1 MSRTVL
7 AVLVA
12 LSFAAPAAAA
22 SAAPAPAVEGGTT
35 PVMVVLDASGSMK
48 QADAPG
54 PRIDAAKK
62 AVTELVRV
70 LPDDAQVGL
79 TAYGMGTGSSDTE
92 KARGCKDITQLV
104 PVDRLDRAAFGR
116 AVAGLR
122 ASGYTPIGESL
133 RAAAKA
139 LPAEG
144 PRSIVLVSDGEDT
157 CAPPAPCEVARQ
169 LKASGV
175 DLVVHTIGFKV
186 AEAARRQLAC
196 IASATGGSYR
206 EATSGAALGAE
217 LTSRVSRAIRPYG
230 AVGRP
235 IRGGDTVA
243 TAPEIKPG
251 QYLDTYARGGRSA
264 GDEGTE
270 KFYAVRLAPGDT
282 PHFSATLAPVPI
294 RSETT
299 DALVIRLAVVDA
311 EGDSCGPTNGGGV
324 DIAVF
329 GKVVAQ
335 TAVLDPP
342 PVGDKPWN
350 ESCSG
355 GDGPVYLRVTRAGD
369 AFRTEQLP
377 VELAFRLEPAVV
389 DPGPPAATERSAPL
403 PAPAVGAAR
412 PVEGGTSFNDAPV
425 LTPGSFTDSIT
436 TGETRYFR
444 VPLGWGQRL
453 AYRVSV
459 PAQGLPI
466 QTAALYVRL
475 ASPLR
480 ADAGQQSGNLGTLLL
495 GGKDDQEVSG
505 STAAPVRY
513 ANRDAKRLELRP
525 YQVDGYYYV
534 VLDLSYRLGRRE
546 PVSFPFTLTVATSGG
561 EQGPTYQTDP
571 AAYGGTA
578 SPSPSASPAAASSP
592 APESGTPG
600 WVPAALAVVAV
611 VVAAL
616 VAIPLWRRRVS

>member
-1 MSRTVL
+1 MSRIL
-7 AVLVA
+7 AALVIAPVIA
-12 LSFAAPAAAA
+12 LGFAAPAAAA
-22 SAAPAPAVEGGTT
+22 PAPSTQGGTT

-62 AVTELVRV
+62 AVTDLVRV
-70 LPDDAQVGL
+70 LPDDARVGL
-79 TAYGMGTGSSDTE
+79 TAYGTGTGSSAAE
-92 KARGCKDITQLV
+92 KARGCKDIRQLV
-104 PVDRLDRAAFGR
+104 PVGPLDRAGFGR

-144 PRSIVLVSDGEDT
+144 PRGIVLVSDGEDT
-157 CAPPAPCEVARQ
+157 CAPPQPCEVARQ
-169 LKASGV
+169 LKAAGV

-186 AEAARRQLAC
+186 GDAARRQLAC

-217 LTSRVSRAIRPYG
+217 LTSRVSRAIRPYE

-235 IRGGDTVA
+235 IRGGDSPA
-243 TAPEIKPG
+243 TASEIRPG

-264 GDEGTE
+264 GTDGTE
-270 KFYAVRLAPGDT
+270 KFYAVRLGPGDT

-311 EGDSCGPTNGGGV
+311 DGDSCGPTSGSGV

-329 GKVVAQ
+329 GKVTAQ
-335 TAVLDPP
+335 TAVLDPT
-342 PVGDKPWN
+342 PVGEKPWQ
-350 ESCSG
+350 ESCSAG
-355 GDGPVYLRVTRAGD
+355 APVFLQVTRSGD
-369 AFRTEQLP
+369 AFETEQLP
-377 VELAFRLEPAVV
+377 VELAFRLEPAVA
-389 DPGPPAATERSAPL
+389 DLGPPAATARAAAL
-403 PAPAVGAAR
+403 PAPAAGPAR
-412 PVEGGTSFNDAPV
+412 PVEGGPSFNDAPV
-425 LTPGSFTDSIT
+425 LAPGSYTDAIT

-453 AYRVSV
+453 AYRLSV

-480 ADAGQQSGNLGTLLL
+480 ADAGQQSGNLGSVLL
-495 GGKDDQEVSG
+495 GGSDDQEVSG
-505 STAAPVRY
+505 SSAVPVRY
-513 ANRDAKRLELRP
+513 ANRSADTGELRA

-534 VLDLSYRLGRRE
+534 VLDLSYRLGRKE
-546 PVSFPFTLTVATSGG
+546 PVSFPFTLTVAASGG
-561 EQGPTYQTDP
+561 EEGPTYERDP
-571 AAYGGTA
+571 AAYG
-578 SPSPSASPAAASSP
+578 SPSPSPTPVASVAAGP
-592 APESGTPG
+592 DDGPG
-600 WVPAALAVVAV
+600 WVLPAAGGAAVLVAAAVAV
-611 VVAAL
+611 PFL
-616 VAIPLWRRRVS
+616 RRRRVR